1 MNQEIKEMRKTL
13 TLRFVLF
20 FSMLLLV
27 ACGADGDGT
36 EPTGMGPNGGT
47 VTSSDGNASV
57 RVPPGALS
65 QKTVITVA
73 PVSNPPSGNIGTA
86 YEFGSS
92 GVTFSQ
98 PVTITIKYDEA
109 NIPSGISEL
118 DLKLGNFVNNGW
130 QQVTGSTI
138 DRATN
143 TVSGTTTSFS
153 IYGVIAEIGAPI
165 VWQVIPGNGK
175 VTLRWFDFSGAISY
189 NVYMAS
195 VPGVNKSNYS
205 FLADGMKHTEV
216 TSPFTHTGLTN
227 GKTYYFVVTA
237 VNAAGESSESNQ
249 VSATPKG

>member
-1 MNQEIKEMRKTL
+1 MNQKIIEIRKIVTHS
-13 TLRFVLF
+13 FILF
-20 FSMLLLV
+20 FSTILLA
-27 ACGADGDGT
+27 ACGGDVDGT

-73 PVSNPPSGNIGTA
+73 PVSNPPSGNFGTA

-92 GVTFSQ
+92 GITFSQ

-109 NIPSGISEL
+109 NIPPGISEL
-118 DLKLGNFVNNGW
+118 DLRLGNFVNDGW

-138 DRATN
+138 DRVTN
-143 TVSGTTTSFS
+143 AVSGTTTSFS
-153 IYGVIAEIGAPI
+153 IYGVIAEIDAPI

-189 NVYMAS
+189 NIYMAS

-205 FLADGMKHTEV
+205 FLADGMKHTGV
-216 TSPFTHTGLTN
+216 TSPFIHTELT
-227 GKTYYFVVTA
+227 
-237 VNAAGESSESNQ
+237 
-249 VSATPKG
+249 

>member
-27 ACGADGDGT
+27 ACGGDVDGT

-73 PVSNPPSGNIGTA
+73 SVSNPPSGNIGTA

-109 NIPSGISEL
+109 NIPPGISEL
-118 DLKLGNFVNNGW
+118 DLRLGNFMNNGW

-138 DRATN
+138 DR
-143 TVSGTTTSFS
+143 
-153 IYGVIAEIGAPI
+153 
-165 VWQVIPGNGK
+165 
-175 VTLRWFDFSGAISY
+175 
-189 NVYMAS
+189 
-195 VPGVNKSNYS
+195 
-205 FLADGMKHTEV
+205 
-216 TSPFTHTGLTN
+216 
-227 GKTYYFVVTA
+227 
-237 VNAAGESSESNQ
+237 
-249 VSATPKG
+249 

>member
-1 MNQEIKEMRKTL
+1 MNQKIKEIRKTL
-13 TLRFVLF
+13 TLFFVLF
-20 FSMLLLV
+20 FSAILLA
-27 ACGADGDGT
+27 ACGGDVDGT

-86 YEFGSS
+86 YEFGSD
-92 GVTFSQ
+92 GITFSQ

-165 VWQVIPGNGK
+165 VWQIIPGNGK
-175 VTLRWFDFSGAISY
+175 VTLSWFDFSGAISY

-205 FLADGMKHTEV
+205 FLAEGMKHTGV
-216 TSPFTHTGLTN
+216 TSPFTHTELTN

-249 VSATPKG
+249 VSATPKA